1 MNADA
6 WESTKLNLI
15 INVTPSRGA
24 VFAIQMPSVLLTQ
37 THKQSTLRF
46 GVNAVEVELLVMVWP
61 QVITLA
67 MCILAMNTL
76 VVLRF
81 LIQLYRGVTQ

>member
-24 VFAIQMPSVLLTQ
+24 VFAVNIPSVMLIQ
-37 THKQSTLRF
+37 THKQSTLMF
-46 GVNAVEVELLVMVWP
+46 GVNAVEVVLLVMVWP

-76 VVLRF
+76 VVLRL
-81 LIQLYRGVTQ
+81 LIQR